1 MTEREQ
7 EIYDFLVTY
16 TVENGFP
23 PSIKDIMRHSGHKS
37 TSTVAGY
44 LDSLE
49 KKAKLR
55 GWGSHQE
62 QYGLKILR

>member
-44 LDSLE
+44 LESLE
-49 KKAKLR
+49 
-55 GWGSHQE
+55 E
-62 QYGLKILR
+62 